1 MKELI
6 VRLLGEQ
13 RPDLED
19 VANATDLDDVLD
31 SMDVI
36 SLVSALEDEYGIEID
51 PEDIVPE
58 NFASVDAIASMLESY
73 VVDV

>member
-1 MKELI
+1 MTEFV
-6 VRLLGEQ
+6 VRLLSEQ

-19 VANATDLDDVLD
+19 VASATNLDDVLD

-36 SLVSALEDEYGIEID
+36 TLVSALEDEYGIEID

-58 NFASVDAIASMLESY
+58 NFASVDDIVSMLESY
-73 VVDV
+73 VEG

>member
-73 VVDV
+73 VEDV

>member
-1 MKELI
+1 MKELV

-19 VANATDLDDVLD
+19 VANATNLDDVLD

-36 SLVSALEDEYGIEID
+36 TLVSALEDEYGIEID

-58 NFASVDAIASMLESY
+58 NFASVDAMVTMLESY
-73 VVDV
+73 VEGA